1 MRNIL
6 DRKNTEISDV
16 KLFYQKKM
24 GDLDE
29 LVKSRDTV
37 IATLTE
43 KLNTMEQ
50 KYLEE
55 VRIYTLFFLY
65 KNIEAQIWCKIKYF
79 QNPSENADI

>member
-1 MRNIL
+1 MTTIQTFFFISTQVRNIL

-50 KYLEE
+50 KYVEE
-55 VRIYTLFFLY
+55 VRIVLVG
-65 KNIEAQIWCKIKYF
+65 
-79 QNPSENADI
+79 